1 MTNINKNTELVKR
14 VAELES
20 EINQAHII
28 LYEAGCPAGDLCERI
43 KGLLDSTTIGSWQV
57 DAILNELRAL
67 IARSESEGHDQSTT
81 DS

>member
-1 MTNINKNTELVKR
+1 MLNWSSGLQNW
-14 VAELES
+14 
-20 EINQAHII
+20 NQK
-28 LYEAGCPAGDLCERI
+28 LTKRI